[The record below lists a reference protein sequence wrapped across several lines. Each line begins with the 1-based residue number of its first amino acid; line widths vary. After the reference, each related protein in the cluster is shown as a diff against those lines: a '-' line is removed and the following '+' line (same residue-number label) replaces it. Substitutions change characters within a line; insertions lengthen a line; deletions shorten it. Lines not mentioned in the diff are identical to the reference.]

1 MSDTVTFVASPK
13 KAVLI
18 LLASIGFVA
27 LGVWELPDMPVL
39 GWVTIAF
46 FSLGVPTALV
56 IMFSNTTYLRLD
68 EEGFEMSSIVAKR
81 KFKWTDVA
89 AFRIGSISG
98 ARMIAIDFHP
108 EYESLRRTRR
118 VLGVLTGGVESAIP
132 NQYAASLEQVLA
144 ALTEW
149 RDRYGRRSA

>member
-1 MSDTVTFVASPK
+1 MSDSVTFVASRK

-18 LLASIGFVA
+18 LIGSIGFVA
-27 LGVWELPDMPVL
+27 LGVWLLPEFPIL

-46 FSLGVPTALV
+46 FALGVPTSLV
-56 IMFSNTTYLRLD
+56 VMFSNATYLRLD

-118 VLGVLTGGVESAIP
+118 ALGMLTGGVESAIP
-132 NQYAASLEQVLA
+132 NQYTASPEQVLA

-149 RDRYGRRSA
+149 RNRYGRRGA